1 MNNNQTYFLK
11 LESIIITVSLFILIW
26 LSSLYFGAP
35 VSSTELDQSWLQGL
49 GYAFKQHWQAGIDY
63 VFTFGPL
70 GYLSHPTTPY
80 DSDLFYLVVSWQI
93 ISGFCFALIFLLMA
107 STLPSKIDKFIY
119 FSLVVILLSAFAY
132 DARYHLGMVAITLL
146 LISRWSVLNTQPF
159 FRDLSVVAWLLFLAT
174 ISLTKFSY
182 FILILAAIFSVSVVV
197 GWRSSRLAAL
207 LIPITFGAMVI
218 GIWLMAGQSLTNLP
232 TFLQTS
238 LAITNGYSEA
248 MVIGYNLT
256 EIKLAIGISLL
267 ITGLTITFAWS
278 KPFQLER
285 GLISSLILLD
295 LFLVWK
301 AGFVRHDTHSLIF
314 FTVTTVI
321 PFLIQIDKERTA
333 VAQWIFY
340 TLRYLTVV
348 LALGGL
354 LFTGLAI
361 DYTPRTFI
369 GNWNQRLVDNYKM
382 LTHLTQYKQN
392 QDKFVVASKQQHDLP
407 KIRVQ
412 VGNATVDTFSYEQGV
427 LLLNGFNWQP
437 RPVFQSYLAYTP
449 SLLALNGN
457 FFAQSRAPAFVI
469 FKLPEIDSRFPMAS
483 DSEVLKILFR
493 DYQPVLVEKGYLL
506 LQRAP
511 RGQGRVTNG
520 RVLWTHSV
528 KLNEELAVNQQG
540 ESKSSYLVSIDL
552 RQSWLGRLAKLFYRL
567 PMVRLELETT
577 AGEQLSYRIIPQMV
591 QNSFLLNPLI
601 LDQHDVI
608 RWYDQLGLKRV
619 AKLRVVV
626 MPTWL
631 HRFFQPAVTVT
642 AHEFTITPPVL
653 ESTIEQKIPRKL
665 YPMLQS
671 KPYQVSMPHQDMLE
685 GGQSVLMVHAPGEI
699 QFRVMAGTHTLK
711 GQFGLIENA
720 YQNKQICPYLS
731 DGIEFKV
738 VLQPLEGAPQILFNR
753 FLNPQTVITDRGFQ
767 KLPDLSFT
775 APGKEAMLLLL
786 TQPGPA
792 DNAQCDWSFWQG
804 IKVE

>member
-1 MNNNQTYFLK
+1 MNNQTHSLK

-35 VSSTELDQSWLQGL
+35 ASSTELDLSWLQGL

-93 ISGFCFALIFLLMA
+93 ISGLGFALIFLLMA
-107 STLPSKIDKFIY
+107 STLSSRIDKFIY
-119 FSLVVILLSAFAY
+119 FSLVVIVLPAFAY
-132 DARYHLGMVAITLL
+132 DVRYHLGIVAISLL
-146 LISRWSVLNTQPF
+146 LILRWSVLNTQPF
-159 FRDLSVVAWLLFLAT
+159 LRDLSVVAWLLFLAT

-182 FILILAAIFSVSVVV
+182 FILILPMIFSVSAVVF
-197 GWRSSRLAAL
+197 WRHSRLAAL
-207 LIPITFGAMVI
+207 LIPITFGAIVI

-232 TFLQTS
+232 AFFQTS
-238 LAITNGYSEA
+238 LAITNAYSEA
-248 MVIGYNLT
+248 MAIGYNPT
-256 EIKLAIGISLL
+256 EIKLAIGIGML
-267 ITGLTITFAWS
+267 ITGMTITFAWS
-278 KPFQLER
+278 KPIQLEQVV
-285 GLISSLILLD
+285 ISGIILLD

-314 FTVTTVI
+314 FAVTTVI
-321 PFLIQIDKERTA
+321 PFLIQIDTGRTA

-340 TLRYLTVV
+340 ILRYSTVI

-354 LFTGLAI
+354 LFVGAVI
-361 DYTPRTFI
+361 NYTPRTFI
-369 GNWNQRLVDNYKM
+369 GQWNQRLVDNYKM

-392 QDKFVVASKQQHDLP
+392 QDKFVVALKQQHDLP
-407 KIRVQ
+407 RIRTKI
-412 VGNATVDTFSYEQGV
+412 GNATVDTFSYEQGV

-457 FFAQSRAPAFVI
+457 FFAQSQAPAFVM
-469 FKLPEIDSRFPMAS
+469 FKLPEIDFRFPMAS

-493 DYQPVLVEKGYLL
+493 DYQPVLIEKDYLL
-506 LQRAP
+506 LQRVP

-528 KLNEELAVNQQG
+528 KLNEPLAVNQQG

-631 HRFFQPAVTVT
+631 HRFFQPEVTIT

-653 ESTIEQKIPRKL
+653 ESTMEEKIQRKF
-665 YPMLQS
+665 YPMLKT
-671 KPYQVSMPHQDMLE
+671 KPYQVSLPHQDMLE
-685 GGQSVLMVHAPGEI
+685 EGQSVLMVHAPGEM
-699 QFRVMAGTHTLK
+699 QFRVKTGPHTLK
-711 GQFGLIENA
+711 GQFGLIADA
-720 YQNKQICPYLS
+720 YQNRQRCPYLS
-731 DGIEFKV
+731 DGVEFKV
-738 VLQPLEGAPQILFNR
+738 VLQPLAGAPQTLFKR
-753 FLNPQTVITDRGFQ
+753 FLNPQTVVTDRGFQ

-775 APGKEAMLLLL
+775 VLGEEAMLLLL

-804 IKVE
+804 IKIE